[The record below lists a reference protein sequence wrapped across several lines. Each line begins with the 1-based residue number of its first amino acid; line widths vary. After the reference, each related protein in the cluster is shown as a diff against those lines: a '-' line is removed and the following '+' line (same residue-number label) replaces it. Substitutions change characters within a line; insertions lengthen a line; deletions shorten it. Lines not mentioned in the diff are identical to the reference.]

1 LAIGGAVL
9 GAAASGLMI
18 SSMGVLSS
26 VGGGPI
32 NVNSDMNIS
41 NTLNVS
47 NISSSFLKCSTL
59 DCTDYSIF
67 RGWKNQI
74 NNISNTNLTSD
85 SGSYT
90 RLYGGVLRYDTLV
103 PSGGYVTNN
112 VNNTNTIT
120 TTLNSTDITSTGTL
134 YSITSNISQL
144 NVPNVSCVNL
154 SAISIYV

>member
-1 LAIGGAVL
+1 
-9 GAAASGLMI
+9 M
-18 SSMGVLSS
+18 
-26 VGGGPI
+26 
-32 NVNSDMNIS
+32 
-41 NTLNVS
+41 
-47 NISSSFLKCSTL
+47 

-90 RLYGGVLRYDTLV
+90 RLYGGILRYDTLV
-103 PSGGYVTNN
+103 PSGGYITNN
-112 VNNTNTIT
+112 VNNINTIT

-154 SAISIYV
+154 SAISIYVQIYQH